1 MCLGVPG
8 RIIEVRGKTAVTD
21 FWGVQRDVRLDN
33 LTEPVQSGDTIIAHA
48 GIAVRRIPPNEADA
62 VMAMYEVVLCEA
74 GEDPIALD
82 VIEELELEP
91 V

>member
-8 RIIEVRGKTAVTD
+8 QIIEIHDKVAIVD
-21 FWGVQRDVRLDN
+21 FWGVRKEVRLDI
-33 LTEPVQSGDTIIAHA
+33 LEEPVSAGDTIVNHA
-48 GIAVRRIPPNEADA
+48 GYAIRRIPPAEVADTL
-62 VMAMYEVVLCEA
+62 AMYEVVLCEA